1 MDALHHH
8 HYVGLAAVTVA
19 AVLEQAYFSL
29 QVISARRKFGVSPP
43 CTSGHPQFERVF
55 RAQVNC
61 SEYFPIFIAI
71 LWTSGVFFSSG
82 DVSNVLEARSSC
94 AEVPVRPCSPGASC
108 VCGVAYVLARLLYFQ
123 GYAESPQQRLRALY
137 VSAGLLWLLIG
148 FSCVGVLASFWRLAV
163 HHFLN
168 SAV

>member
-8 HYVGLAAVTVA
+8 LVGLAAVTVA

-61 SEYFPIFIAI
+61 SEYFPLFIAI
-71 LWTSGVFFSSG
+71 LWTSGVFFSS
-82 DVSNVLEARSSC
+82 
-94 AEVPVRPCSPGASC
+94 GASC